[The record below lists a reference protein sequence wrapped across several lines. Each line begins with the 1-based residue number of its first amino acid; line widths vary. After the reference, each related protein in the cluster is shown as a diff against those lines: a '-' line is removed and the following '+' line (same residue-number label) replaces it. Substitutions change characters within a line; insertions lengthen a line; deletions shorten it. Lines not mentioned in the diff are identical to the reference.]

1 MRVAIAD
8 DSALLRQGLARLL
21 TDDGCEVVATVGD
34 AAGLVRAVELD
45 SPDAVIVDIRMP
57 PTHTDEGIVA
67 AQAIRARHPGVAILV
82 LSSHLESEFATR
94 LLNDVPARA
103 GYLLKERVSDV
114 GVVLDALRRLVDGE
128 CVIDPTIVSRLLRRA
143 SHVVTGFDALTDRER
158 EVLALMAEGRSN
170 GAISEKL
177 FLSKKT
183 VEAHVRSIF
192 VKLDLAVS
200 PDDDRRVLA
209 VLTMLRSMP

>member
-21 TDDGCEVVATVGD
+21 ADDGCEVVATVGD
-34 AAGLVRAVELD
+34 AAALVQAVERD

-67 AQAIRARHPGVAILV
+67 AQAIRERHPAVAILV
-82 LSSHLESEFATR
+82 LSSYLESEYATR
-94 LLNDVPARA
+94 LLDEVPARA

-114 GVVLDALRRLVDGE
+114 GVVLDALRRLADGE
-128 CVIDPTIVSRLLRRA
+128 CVIDPAIVSRLLRRA
-143 SHVVTGFDALTDRER
+143 SHVVTGFDALTARER

-170 GAISEKL
+170 GAIGETL

-192 VKLDLAVS
+192 VKLDLTVS

-209 VLTMLRSMP
+209 VLTMLRAVP

>member
-1 MRVAIAD
+1 
-8 DSALLRQGLARLL
+8 
-21 TDDGCEVVATVGD
+21 
-34 AAGLVRAVELD
+34 
-45 SPDAVIVDIRMP
+45 
-57 PTHTDEGIVA
+57 
-67 AQAIRARHPGVAILV
+67 
-82 LSSHLESEFATR
+82 
-94 LLNDVPARA
+94 
-103 GYLLKERVSDV
+103 
-114 GVVLDALRRLVDGE
+114 
-128 CVIDPTIVSRLLRRA
+128 VIDPTIVSRLLRRA
-143 SHVVTGFDALTDRER
+143 SHVVTGFEALTERER

>member
-21 TDDGCEVVATVGD
+21 ADDGCEVMAAVGD
-34 AAGLVRAVELD
+34 GSSLLRAIEPVP
-45 SPDAVIVDIRMP
+45 PDAVIVDIRMP
-57 PTHTDEGIVA
+57 PTHTDEGLVA
-67 AQAIRARHPGVAILV
+67 AQSIRERHPDVAILV
-82 LSSHLESEFATR
+82 LSSYLESEYATR
-94 LLNDVPARA
+94 LLTDVPARA
-103 GYLLKERVSDV
+103 GYLLKERVSDI
-114 GVVLDALRRLVDGE
+114 GVVIDALRRLVDGE

-143 SHVVTGFDALTDRER
+143 SHVVTAFDALTGRER
-158 EVLALMAEGRSN
+158 EVLTLMAEGRSN
-170 GAISEKL
+170 GAIGKKL

-183 VEAHVRSIF
+183 VEAHVRTIF
-192 VKLDLAVS
+192 LKLQLTLS